1 MKQRAIKSF
10 IGFILILTCVSL
22 INHCGNSGTRGGNGK
37 VNPRGDID
45 NPVDDDKF
53 NIRFYRVQSYSYRK
67 KTYRFLKKDL
77 LKPQDIESI
86 GFYYK
91 VFYDK
96 KSNKISRIEYYEN
109 HQISRS
115 TKYIYNKRGRIKR
128 SESYGSNRQLD
139 IIGRYKK
146 NRLVSRKKINAN
158 KDVLL
163 KSKYFYKKKGVRE
176 IWYNP
181 FKLKA
186 HEILFS
192 KFNKPARYAYYKNG
206 VIRNTVDYHYS
217 TEGKILRRKV
227 FYNQRRQSVQYILY
241 KYNDNETLKYTQ
253 TYVHR
258 KLKTTTR
265 FDSQG
270 RPYRIN
276 EHHNKSVVAYS
287 KIKYG
292 KDGKEGREQIWFNK
306 NDHQISA
313 TRYHP
318 DDQIRDEVIY
328 DKTGREKKITRY
340 FYTKGKLKRV
350 DVTNGNNK
358 LVSRNIY
365 DEKGLMTQSEVYKN
379 GDLLSYNEYRYNK
392 SGLPYE
398 RRLFTPKKRLLGRWV
413 YKYNKKNQVVVEN
426 LFQGRQVFKT
436 KAFIYDGDGNRR
448 VEKIFKKKFG
458 RIGLVQKKYYDRK
471 ARLVKL
477 EYGYN
482 EKRTKTFVYKYYR
495 KGPFKREKVG
505 PYKNKLARETT
516 LDRTGNVELLLL
528 YFYNQKG
535 QKKEVRAY
543 GRGNQYL
550 GLSEFFYDSN
560 GCLTREDRYNDHTKL
575 TEIVRFNPCTNTPG
589 QVEKVSNPY

>member
-10 IGFILILTCVSL
+10 IGFILILLSVSL
-22 INHCGNSGTRGGNGK
+22 ISHCGNSGTRGGAGEI
-37 VNPRGDID
+37 NPRGPID
-45 NPVDDDKF
+45 EPRDDK
-53 NIRFYRVQSYSYRK
+53 NYKIQFYRVQSYSYRK

-96 KSNKISRIEYYEN
+96 KSNKINRIEYYEN

-115 TKYIYNKRGRIKR
+115 TNYIYNKRGRIKR

-146 NRLVSRKKINAN
+146 NVLVSRKKVNSN

-163 KSKYFYKKKGVRE
+163 KSKYLYKKKGVRE
-176 IWYNP
+176 IWYTP

-206 VIRNTVDYHYS
+206 VIRTTVDYHYFD
-217 TEGKILRRKV
+217 EGKILRRKV
-227 FYNQRRQSVQYILY
+227 FYNQRRRVIQYILY
-241 KYNDNETLKYTQ
+241 HYTDNETLKSTQ
-253 TYVHR
+253 SYIHR

-265 FDSQG
+265 FDAQG
-270 RPYRIN
+270 RPYRI
-276 EHHNKSVVAYS
+276 EEYQRKSVVAYS
-287 KIKYG
+287 DIKYR
-292 KDGKEGREQIWFNK
+292 KDGREQIWFNK
-306 NDHQISA
+306 NDHKISA

-318 DDQIRDEVIY
+318 DDQIRDEVLY

-340 FYTKGKLKRV
+340 FYTKGKLRRV
-350 DVTNGNNK
+350 DVTNGDNK
-358 LVSRNIY
+358 LIKRNIY
-365 DEKGLMTQSEVYKN
+365 DEKGLMTQSEIYKN
-379 GDLLSYNEYRYNK
+379 GDLVTYNKYRYNK
-392 SGLPYE
+392 SGLPFE
-398 RRLFTPKKRLLGRWV
+398 RRLFTPGNRLLGRWT
-413 YKYNKKNQVVVEN
+413 YKYNKKNQVIVEN
-426 LFQGRQVFKT
+426 LFQGKQIFKT
-436 KAFIYDGDGNRR
+436 NAYVYDNDGNRR
-448 VEKIFKKKFG
+448 VEKVFKKKYG
-458 RIGLVQKKYYDRK
+458 KIALVQKKYYDRK
-471 ARLVKL
+471 ARLIKI

-482 EKRTKTFVYKYYR
+482 ERRTKTFVYKYYR
-495 KGPFKREKVG
+495 KGPFKRKKVG
-505 PYKNKLARETT
+505 PYKGKLARETT

-528 YFYNQKG
+528 YYYNQKG
-535 QKKEVRAY
+535 QKKETRAY

-560 GCLTREDRYNDHTKL
+560 GCLVQEDRYNDHTKL
-575 TEIVRFNPCTNTPG
+575 TEKVHYKPCSNAPG
-589 QVEKVSNPY
+589 QVEKVSTPH